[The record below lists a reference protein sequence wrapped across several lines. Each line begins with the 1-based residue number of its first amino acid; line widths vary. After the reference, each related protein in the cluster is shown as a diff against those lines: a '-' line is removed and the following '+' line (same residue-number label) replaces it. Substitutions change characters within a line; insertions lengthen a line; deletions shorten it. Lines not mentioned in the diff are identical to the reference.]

1 VSVNSNRMPRVRAV
15 VSTRRTCADMAQ
27 LRRGGAVVGE
37 GGSLEGYAPSWAR
50 EGVWRA
56 TRRRG
61 RGRESGGVR
70 AVVGEGGS
78 LEGYAPSWA
87 REGVWRATRRRGR
100 GRESGGL
107 RAVVGEGGSLEGC
120 APSWAPDAR
129 TSKAGIATGHAG
141 IETEWPAASR
151 DAMRPGE

>member
-1 VSVNSNRMPRVRAV
+1 MSVNSNRMPRVRAV

-37 GGSLEGYAPSWAR
+37 GGSLEGYAPSWA
-50 EGVWRA
+50 
-56 TRRRG
+56 
-61 RGRESGGVR
+61 
-70 AVVGEGGS
+70 
-78 LEGYAPSWA
+78 
-87 REGVWRATRRRGR
+87 
-100 GRESGGL
+100 
-107 RAVVGEGGSLEGC
+107 
-120 APSWAPDAR
+120 PDAL